1 MWVKKAVATVVAV
14 PVVVVGIA
22 MAIDWRF
29 LRYPIERYASE
40 QLGRPV
46 TLTGFH
52 MAMRPF
58 TTRLQ
63 FEGLRI
69 GNVPDSR
76 QPQMVA
82 LDIAEV
88 HLSTWRALHKQILV
102 EQLALRGGEVYLA
115 RAKNGANNW
124 TLPGRERNDMDVEA
138 LVLDNALI
146 DYDDRQ
152 LDLTAD
158 IRTTT
163 LRKPDAKGY
172 TVQAEFNGYYGTAR
186 YQGKFATGPVIS
198 LREADTP
205 FPFRIDGRVGATRL
219 KAEGTMQNLLGDLGL
234 DATVDLSG
242 PTLANVAPFVNIA
255 FPNTPPF
262 AYRGRLARING
273 KWDATQFA
281 ASLGRSDLTGDLAWD
296 PRGGARPKL
305 TGDIHSR
312 VFDIQDIAPLFGW
325 IPAAPPV
332 MDRPR
337 GAASRTTASTAGA
350 STASPSRTAP
360 SSNTSTRSSPAR
372 SAALARGKP
381 EPDRRVLPDWQ
392 FDVARL
398 RDNDADLKVDMAV
411 LRSGT
416 AWSFDSVAGRAVID
430 QGQLTLSPFTVG
442 YAGGQFSAKVTF
454 DARTSPAQAAL
465 TGTLQKARYG
475 RMFADAGS
483 LKRSEGMLGADIR
496 LTGSGDT
503 LRDVLGSASGA
514 FGLVLAGGNLST
526 LVTDG
531 LAVDTGP
538 VLSHLIGPDKR
549 TVLRCAVAAF
559 DVQKGI
565 ARTQTLL
572 IDTPDARLAG
582 QGTVAFADER
592 LDLRLAP
599 VVKDVQKDP
608 ARDGGKEAGKE
619 MVREAA
625 PAVARSP
632 VAITGTFAY
641 PDVRADRPGAVGAT
655 TTAMGAGV
663 GAGAAGAPGMSGVSM
678 ATALVPLVDTGY
690 GRDANCGAVLGQ
702 EVESP
707 SGRRG
712 RTR

>member
-52 MAMRPF
+52 MALRPF

-102 EQLALRGGEVYLA
+102 EQLAIRGGEVYLA

-219 KAEGTMQNLLGDLGL
+219 KAEGTMQNLLGELGL

-337 GAASRTTASTAGA
+337 GAASRTAASTAGA

-514 FGLVLAGGNLST
+514 FGLILAGGNLST

-572 IDTPDARLAG
+572 VDTPDARLAG

-619 MVREAA
+619 TVREAA

-641 PDVRADRPGAVGAT
+641 PDVRADRLGAVGAAI
-655 TTAMGAGV
+655 TAMGAGV
-663 GAGAAGAPGMSGVSM
+663 GAVGAPGMSGVSM

>member
-1 MWVKKAVATVVAV
+1 MSVRKVVATLVAV
-14 PVVVVGIA
+14 PVVIVGIA

-52 MAMRPF
+52 MALRPF
-58 TTRLQ
+58 TTRLN

-88 HLSTWRALHKQILV
+88 HLSTWRALHKQILI

-115 RAKNGANNW
+115 RARNGANNW
-124 TLPGRERNDMDVEA
+124 TLPGRERNDVDVEA

-152 LDLTAD
+152 FDLTAD

-163 LRKPDAKGY
+163 LRKPDAKGH
-172 TVQAEFNGYYGTAR
+172 TMQAEFNGYYGTAR

-198 LREADTP
+198 LREAETP

-242 PTLANVAPFVNIA
+242 PTLANLAPFVGIA

-262 AYRGRLARING
+262 AYRGRLARTQG

-305 TGDIHSR
+305 TGDVHSR
-312 VFDIQDIAPLFGW
+312 VFDIQDVAPLFGW
-325 IPAAPPV
+325 TPVVPAV
-332 MDRPR
+332 IDRPR
-337 GAASRTTASTAGA
+337 TTAARTTAARTTTTAKNSAPAGA
-350 STASPSRTAP
+350 ANRSG
-360 SSNTSTRSSPAR
+360 STRSGPTR
-372 SAALARGKP
+372 VAATSRGKP

-398 RDNDADLKVDMAV
+398 RANDADLKVDMAV

-416 AWSFDSVAGRAVID
+416 TWSFESVAGRALID

-454 DARTSPAQAAL
+454 DARSTPAQAAV

-483 LKRSEGMLGADIR
+483 LKRSDGMMGADIR

-503 LRDVLGSASGA
+503 LRDMLGSANGA
-514 FGLVLAGGNLST
+514 FGLVLAGGNLSS

-531 LAVDTGP
+531 LVVDTGP
-538 VLSHLIGPDKR
+538 ALSHLIGPEKR

-559 DVQKGI
+559 DVQKGV
-565 ARTQTLL
+565 ARTQTLM
-572 IDTPDARLAG
+572 IDTPDARLGG
-582 QGTVAFADER
+582 QGTVTFADER
-592 LDLRLAP
+592 LDLRLVP
-599 VVKDVQKDP
+599 VVKEVV
-608 ARDGGKEAGKE
+608 RETTREGVKETVK
-619 MVREAA
+619 EAA

-632 VAITGTFAY
+632 IAIMGTFAY
-641 PDVRADRPGAVGAT
+641 PDVRADRAVAMGSVAPGLPGAS
-655 TTAMGAGV
+655 
-663 GAGAAGAPGMSGVSM
+663 GMSGVSM
-678 ATALVPLVDTGY
+678 ATGLVPLVDTGY

-702 EVESP
+702 DVETSG
-707 SGRRG
+707 GRRA
-712 RTR
+712 RAR

>member
-52 MAMRPF
+52 MALRPF

-198 LREADTP
+198 LREAEAP

-219 KAEGTMQNLLGDLGL
+219 KAEGTMQNMLGDAGL

-242 PTLANVAPFVNIA
+242 PTLANLSPFVNIA

-262 AYRGRLARING
+262 AYRGRLARTNG

-296 PRGGARPKL
+296 PRGGDRPKL

-325 IPAAPPV
+325 IPAAPPII
-332 MDRPR
+332 DRPR
-337 GAASRTTASTAGA
+337 TAASRTVASSNGA
-350 STASPSRTAP
+350 STNAAASRAG
-360 SSNTSTRSSPAR
+360 SSGGASSSAAARGGSARNTSLP
-372 SAALARGKP
+372 RGKAEP
-381 EPDRRVLPDWQ
+381 ERRVLPDWQ

-398 RDNDADLKVDMAV
+398 RANDADVKVDMAV

-416 AWSFDSVAGRAVID
+416 AWSFESVAGRALLD

-454 DARTSPAQAAL
+454 DARTTPAQAAL

-483 LKRSEGMLGADIR
+483 LRRSEGMMGADIR
-496 LTGSGDT
+496 LTGSGDS

-538 VLSHLIGPDKR
+538 ALSHLIGPEKR

-559 DVQKGI
+559 DVQKGV
-565 ARTQTLL
+565 ARTQTLMV
-572 IDTPDARLAG
+572 DTPDARLAG

-592 LDLRLAP
+592 LDLRLIP
-599 VVKDVQKDP
+599 VVKEVLKDP
-608 ARDGGKEAGKE
+608 ARDGGKEPVKD
-619 MVREAA
+619 VA

-632 VAITGTFAY
+632 IAIGGTFAY
-641 PDVRADRPGAVGAT
+641 PDVRSDR
-655 TTAMGAGV
+655 
-663 GAGAAGAPGMSGVSM
+663 AGAAGTASAGLGSGTAIGQGISGVSM
-678 ATALVPLVDTGY
+678 ATALVPLVETGY

-702 EVESP
+702 DVEAS
-707 SGRRG
+707 SGRRA

>member
-1 MWVKKAVATVVAV
+1 
-14 PVVVVGIA
+14 

-52 MAMRPF
+52 MALRPF

-88 HLSTWRALHKQILV
+88 HLSTWRALHKQILI

-115 RAKNGANNW
+115 RARNGANNW

-163 LRKPDAKGY
+163 LRKPDAKGH

-198 LREADTP
+198 LRNAETP

-219 KAEGTMQNLLGDLGL
+219 KAEGTMQNMLGDIGL

-242 PTLANVAPFVNIA
+242 PTLANLAPFVGIA

-262 AYRGRLARING
+262 AYRGRLARTNG

-296 PRGGARPKL
+296 PRGGDRPKL

-325 IPAAPPV
+325 IPDAPPV

-337 GAASRTTASTAGA
+337 TTASRNAASGTTSASRAASSRAASSSSASGGGA
-350 STASPSRTAP
+350 SGAAARGG
-360 SSNTSTRSSPAR
+360 PAR
-372 SAALARGKP
+372 SASLPRGKP
-381 EPDRRVLPDWQ
+381 EPKRRVLPDWQ
-392 FDVARL
+392 FDVTRL
-398 RDNDADLKVDMAV
+398 RANDADLKVDMAV

-416 AWSFDSVAGRAVID
+416 AWSFESVAGRALLD

-454 DARTSPAQAAL
+454 DARSTPGQAAL

-475 RMFADAGS
+475 RMFVDASS
-483 LKRSEGMLGADIR
+483 LRRSEGMLGADIR

-503 LRDVLGSASGA
+503 FRDVLGSASGA
-514 FGLVLAGGNLST
+514 FGVILAGGNLST
-526 LVTDG
+526 LVMDG

-538 VLSHLIGPDKR
+538 ALSHLIGPDKR

-559 DVQKGI
+559 DVQKGV

-572 IDTPDARLAG
+572 LDTPDARLAG

-592 LDLRLAP
+592 LDLRLVP
-599 VVKDVQKDP
+599 VVKDAQKEP
-608 ARDGGKEAGKE
+608 VREGGKEPVKE
-619 MVREAA
+619 IAA
-625 PAVARSP
+625 AVARSP
-632 VAITGTFAY
+632 IAITGTLAF
-641 PDVRADRPGAVGAT
+641 PDVRADRAGGVGVTSAGMAPPAGAT
-655 TTAMGAGV
+655 
-663 GAGAAGAPGMSGVSM
+663 PGSSGVSM

-690 GRDANCGAVLGQ
+690 GRDANCGVVLGQ
-702 EVESP
+702 DGESTT
-707 SGRRG
+707 GRRA
-712 RTR
+712 RSR